1 MKINL
6 KQLFSIVGEVRDFSY
21 ELAAD
26 ELGFV
31 KGLEFGAPVK
41 IEGRL
46 YNRAGVVYLNYTVN
60 ALVLH
65 TCDRCLKEFERDYR
79 FSFEHI
85 VVPSVNSDNDEYI
98 TADGESIEMNDIAV
112 TDFEHMHTDIQ
123 IKDFCYF
130 LRKAMEKNQWKQ
142 KTGQNILEAYESVR
156 QLKPDEREYL
166 CLRLAYPEKFW
177 KIANHYYNA
186 NKAWGFGRYL
196 EKLEKIKAEEEN
208 REQFLAYMKHFAY
221 S

>member
-112 TDFEHMHTDIQ
+112 TDLLLQ
-123 IKDFCYF
+123 
-130 LRKAMEKNQWKQ
+130 LPAKNLCREDCKGLCMVCGCDLNESECNCQ
-142 KTGQNILEAYESVR
+142 KTDA
-156 QLKPDEREYL
+156 
-166 CLRLAYPEKFW
+166 
-177 KIANHYYNA
+177 
-186 NKAWGFGRYL
+186 FGLSRNGL
-196 EKLEKIKAEEEN
+196 
-208 REQFLAYMKHFAY
+208 

>member
-6 KQLFSIVGEVRDFSY
+6 KQLFSIVGEVRGFSY

-112 TDFEHMHTDIQ
+112 TDLLLQ
-123 IKDFCYF
+123 
-130 LRKAMEKNQWKQ
+130 LPAKNLCREECKGLCMVCGCDLNESECNCQ
-142 KTGQNILEAYESVR
+142 KTDA
-156 QLKPDEREYL
+156 
-166 CLRLAYPEKFW
+166 
-177 KIANHYYNA
+177 
-186 NKAWGFGRYL
+186 FGLSRNGL
-196 EKLEKIKAEEEN
+196 
-208 REQFLAYMKHFAY
+208 
-221 S
+221 